1 MIISVEEL
9 KERITTDKPDSVL
22 EEMLAGIENAI
33 REYTN
38 NNFQHRGFRTV
49 GTIEGG
55 KLYLDVAVFKA
66 GDTIEIS
73 ESHYNAGL
81 YVVPK
86 GAEEDAFM
94 DEISLPGTVNET
106 DVLVTKVVYPPDVRT
121 GAVNMLKW
129 ELENRPKVGV
139 QSETLSRHSVTY
151 YNMDGDN
158 SVMGYPKSLLGF
170 LKPYRKARF

>member
-9 KERITTDKPDSVL
+9 KERIDTNKPEAEL

-33 REYTN
+33 RNYTN

-49 GTIEGG
+49 GTIEEG
-55 KLYLDVAVFKA
+55 KLYLDAAVFKA

-73 ESHYNAGL
+73 ESDFNAGL
-81 YVVPK
+81 YVVPE
-86 GAEEDAFM
+86 GTEGDVIA
-94 DEISLPGTVNET
+94 LPGVVDET
-106 DVLVTKVVYPPDVRT
+106 DVLVTKIVYPPDVKI

-129 ELENRPKVGV
+129 DLENRPKVGV

-158 SVMGYPKSLLGF
+158 SVMGYPKSLFGF

>member
-9 KERITTDKPDSVL
+9 KKRITIDKDDSEL
-22 EEMLAGIENAI
+22 EDMLAGIENAI
-33 REYTN
+33 RKYTN
-38 NNFQHRGFRTV
+38 NNFQHRGIRTV
-49 GTIEGG
+49 GTIEDG
-55 KLYLDVAVFKA
+55 KLYLDAAVFKA

-73 ESHYNAGL
+73 ESYYNAGL

-86 GAEEDAFM
+86 DTEGDVIM
-94 DEISLPGTVNET
+94 LPGALNET
-106 DVLVTKVVYPPDVRT
+106 DVLVTKVVYPPDVKM

-129 ELENRPKVGV
+129 DLENRPKVGV
-139 QSETLSRHSVTY
+139 QSETISRHSVTY

>member
-9 KERITTDKPDSVL
+9 KKRITTDKDDSEL

-33 REYTN
+33 RNYTN

-49 GTIEGG
+49 GTIEDG
-55 KLYLDVAVFKA
+55 KLYLDAAVFKK

-73 ESHYNAGL
+73 ESYFNAGL
-81 YVVPK
+81 YVVPE
-86 GAEEDAFM
+86 GAEADVIA
-94 DEISLPGTVNET
+94 LPGALDET
-106 DVLVTKVVYPPDVRT
+106 DVLVTKIVYPPDVKI

-139 QSETLSRHSVTY
+139 QSETISRHSVTY

-158 SVMGYPKSLLGF
+158 SVMGYPKSLFGF

>member
-9 KERITTDKPDSVL
+9 KKRITTDKSDPEL

-33 REYTN
+33 RNYTN

-49 GTIEGG
+49 GTIEDG
-55 KLYLDVAVFKA
+55 KLYLDAAVFKA

-73 ESHYNAGL
+73 ESYYNAGL
-81 YVVPK
+81 YVVPE
-86 GAEEDAFM
+86 GTEGDV
-94 DEISLPGTVNET
+94 ITLPGALDET
-106 DVLVTKVVYPPDVRT
+106 DVLVTKVVYPPDVKN

-129 ELENRPKVGV
+129 DLENRPKVGV

-158 SVMGYPKSLLGF
+158 SVMGYPKSLFGF

>member
-9 KERITTDKPDSVL
+9 KKRITTDKDDSEL

-33 REYTN
+33 RNYTN
-38 NNFQHRGFRTV
+38 NNFQHRGIRTV
-49 GTIEGG
+49 GTIEGE

-73 ESHYNAGL
+73 ESYYNAGL
-81 YVVPK
+81 YVVPE
-86 GAEEDAFM
+86 GEEADVIA
-94 DEISLPGTVNET
+94 LPGAVNET
-106 DVLVTKVVYPPDVRT
+106 DVLVTKIVYPPDVKI

-129 ELENRPKVGV
+129 DLENRPKVGV
-139 QSETLSRHSVTY
+139 QSETISRHSVTY

-158 SVMGYPKSLLGF
+158 SVMGYPKSLFGF